1 MRKIVCGVLACL
13 ISFVSLCDN
22 ANAAN
27 RVGMPPE
34 TQRKSIIMSIQATG
48 SFNMDVAS
56 NGKSEADKA
65 FPLEAGETVRIT
77 AIYAPEDASMDFGL
91 VDPNGVFHFFNVTD
105 GSVDKTIQVNENG
118 NYKLAVRNNSDQTVK
133 VTGFV
138 RY

>member
-1 MRKIVCGVLACL
+1 
-13 ISFVSLCDN
+13 
-22 ANAAN
+22 
-27 RVGMPPE
+27 
-34 TQRKSIIMSIQATG
+34 
-48 SFNMDVAS
+48 
-56 NGKSEADKA
+56 
-65 FPLEAGETVRIT
+65 
-77 AIYAPEDASMDFGL
+77 MDFGL